1 MKRAGVTLIELVVG
15 LTIASVALGAAY
27 AGLAT
32 ALDQRES
39 ATDAVAADLEAV
51 AIREAIRTWLEGAR
65 VPGESSTP
73 LFSGADATYE
83 GLDDDRLSFVTS
95 ASTPL
100 GSGLT
105 NVALYID
112 RDPDTPEDGLVA
124 ALSQWMGSASQR
136 IGLIPGA
143 TSLEVRFRSDVLTGR
158 RWHPSWIS
166 TSVMP
171 AGVELTIAGAGSG
184 ALHPILGYP
193 IRVAL
198 VGGR

>member
-1 MKRAGVTLIELVVG
+1 MKRAGLTLIELVVG

-39 ATDAVAADLEAV
+39 ATDAVAEDLEAV

-95 ASTPL
+95 ASTPI
-100 GSGLT
+100 GSSLA
-105 NVALYID
+105 NVSLYID
-112 RDPDTPEDGLVA
+112 RDPRTVERGLVA
-124 ALSQWMGSASQR
+124 VISHWLGARSQR
-136 IGLIPGA
+136 IELIPGA
-143 TSLEVRFRSDVLTGR
+143 TSLEIRYRSNVLSGR
-158 RWHPSWIS
+158 PWYPSWAS
-166 TSVMP
+166 TTVMP
-171 AGVELTIAGAGSG
+171 AGVELVIQGHTPGAI
-184 ALHPILGYP
+184 HPILAYP